1 MARPPCR
8 VAARRRVA
16 RRPHSE
22 EAALAGGAR
31 QLRLA
36 MRDRTMAP
44 ALPGVWPGA
53 GGAARDQRRP
63 GAASMFGLLAE
74 LGPLLLNEDS
84 LSTPDFKRT
93 GVPTL
98 FSNPHAWTR
107 LGSVV
112 MFDCPPPVGFSYC
125 ADPSGTVRRL
135 GRKRTAT
142 VQVTHLCRVEA
153 RRADY
158 SSQAM

>member
-1 MARPPCR
+1 M
-8 VAARRRVA
+8 
-16 RRPHSE
+16 
-22 EAALAGGAR
+22 L
-31 QLRLA
+31 
-36 MRDRTMAP
+36 
-44 ALPGVWPGA
+44 
-53 GGAARDQRRP
+53 
-63 GAASMFGLLAE
+63 GLLAE
-74 LGPLLLNEDS
+74 LGPLLNENS
-84 LSTPDFKRT
+84 CA

-142 VQVTHLCRVEA
+142 VQVTHLCRVASHVEA